1 MWLFGRDQVLL
12 LKQTLPGL
20 VWTVNLGLLSPL
32 AHSVRPVGFVL
43 WKKSWT
49 ELKNE
54 NKTKQT
60 KTTQTYSAAA
70 FRKADSKE

>member
-1 MWLFGRDQVLL
+1 MWLCGRDQVLL

-20 VWTVNLGLLSPL
+20 VWTMNLGLLSPL
-32 AHSVRPVGFVL
+32 AHSVRPVGFAL

-54 NKTKQT
+54 N